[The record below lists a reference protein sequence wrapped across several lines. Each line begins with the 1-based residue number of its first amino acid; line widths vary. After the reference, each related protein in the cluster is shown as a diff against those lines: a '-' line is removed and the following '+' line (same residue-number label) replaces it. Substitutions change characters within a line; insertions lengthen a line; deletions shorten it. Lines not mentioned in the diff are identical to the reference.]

1 MHNAAYVDL
10 YISSGFRRWRP
21 ALGLTVSDT
30 LLSLG
35 RARGPAAN
43 GRYQG
48 TADIAGDRG
57 GCRRHAPADRPRT
70 SSRSSRMTAPL
81 QLDGSLPT
89 RCCLLGATYGRQV
102 SERSRRRRRFT
113 THIAR
118 WTLASSVDRHLRTI
132 HPRYSHRTLGHSRSR
147 YQTAPLGYYVLRTR
161 QRISYK
167 ARCKAER
174 GCQ

>member
-89 RCCLLGATYGRQV
+89 RCCPPARPAGGQQCSACGRSVHVFVPRQV
-102 SERSRRRRRFT
+102 DVHTPFGLVESTGWLGCGGGSDTRELRFESLS
-113 THIAR
+113 IR
-118 WTLASSVDRHLRTI
+118 
-132 HPRYSHRTLGHSRSR
+132 
-147 YQTAPLGYYVLRTR
+147 
-161 QRISYK
+161 
-167 ARCKAER
+167 
-174 GCQ
+174 